1 MIVRFPFWIR
11 RLGLAAV
18 ALFACVATHAGFEE
32 QFDGPLVLDAT
43 AANGWTFHTG
53 DGNAVMDLTASDG
66 VASIAVDA
74 THDRRGIWWAFIR
87 REITPHIDLAALAR
101 PGTELRVE
109 ARVRTSHAPRRINL
123 HLNTQRTTDFH
134 GNLLEFDLPTAG
146 EWHTVSMTTQNFD
159 GRPGDHLYVQLALM
173 DWGLGRYRV
182 DVDYLRVDLVDP
194 AKAGPDLG
202 GGLPYHPPVPAPD
215 AFHHAVRAA
224 QTATIDRREPDAN
237 LRDWS
242 AIEPDGT
249 ATPILTVNGT
259 QQVIL
264 RWDLQAFAGRKI
276 AGSGGLLELTTHSVQ
291 RRAEHTK
298 DFGMIRVVEI
308 LGGDPRWQ
316 RSNVTYESL
325 LQGQSPEDVF
335 NSQMI
340 IDVDVADRRG
350 ERTLVTLSPAVLQ
363 RLIDGRTRG
372 IGLIPLGS
380 INAAFDPGIPGHPE
394 NAPTLRFNLG
404 D

>member
-1 MIVRFPFWIR
+1 MISHLSVGIR
-11 RLGLAAV
+11 GLGLAAAV
-18 ALFACVATHAGFEE
+18 LFACVPARGEFEDPFE
-32 QFDGPLVLDAT
+32 GPLVIDAT
-43 AANGWTFHTG
+43 AAHGWAFRTG

-66 VASIAVDA
+66 AARIAVDA

-87 REITPHIDLAALAR
+87 REITPQIDLAGLAQ

-146 EWHTVSMTTQNFD
+146 EWHTVSMTTEDFD
-159 GRPGDHLYVQLALM
+159 GRPGDQLYVQLALM

-182 DVDYLRVDLVDP
+182 DVDYVRVDLVDP
-194 AKAGPDLG
+194 AHAGPDLG
-202 GGLPYHPPVPAPD
+202 GGLPYHPPVPAPSV
-215 AFHHAVRAA
+215 FRHVVHAA
-224 QTATIDRREPDAN
+224 QSATIDRREPDAN
-237 LRDWS
+237 LRDWA

-259 QQVIL
+259 QSAIL

-291 RRAEHTK
+291 RRAERTK

-308 LGGDPRWQ
+308 LDGDSRWQ
-316 RSNVTYESL
+316 RDDVTYQSL
-325 LQGQSPEDVF
+325 LQGRSPEEVF
-335 NSQMI
+335 NPQMI
-340 IDVDVADRRG
+340 IDVEVADQRG
-350 ERTLVTLSPAVLQ
+350 ERTLITLSPAVLQ

-372 IGLIPLGS
+372 IVLLPLGS
-380 INAAFDPGIPGHPE
+380 INAAFDPGAPGQRE
-394 NAPTLRFNLG
+394 NAPTLRFNVR